1 MCVASYYN
9 WLNSVCQNGNDLQ
22 NWNNALTQLSARIF
36 VAVCNILPARDIRY
50 GIARIWAYNVPAA
63 VPACRNCEEYTAH
76 KAEILKK
83 VCKAR
88 LLSAASRLNILKNLF
103 SLAELP
109 PYMNFS
115 SFGAVDSDVESDDSW
130 TAGVCWSVGGENQ
143 GQTDRTF
150 CILSNI

>member
-83 VCKAR
+83 GMQSPVAFRCQQAKHFEKFVFFGRTAAIHEFLFFR
-88 LLSAASRLNILKNLF
+88 SGRFRRGKWWQLNGRCLLKCRRRKSRANWSDILYPL
-103 SLAELP
+103 
-109 PYMNFS
+109 
-115 SFGAVDSDVESDDSW
+115 
-130 TAGVCWSVGGENQ
+130 
-143 GQTDRTF
+143 
-150 CILSNI
+150 